1 MKFTEEEL
9 EEFEKNHKGLFDKME
24 CARKELEELKKH
36 IERTGIGPED
46 DPYVREELLS
56 KQLAY
61 SWALTEYND
70 YWNHP
75 KCFRFHAP
83 H

>member
-1 MKFTEEEL
+1 MFTEYEL
-9 EEFEKNHKGLFDKME
+9 KEFEKKHEGLYDEME
-24 CARKELEELKKH
+24 RTRKELRELEKE

-46 DPYVREELLS
+46 DDYIREELLS
-56 KQLAY
+56 KRLAY
-61 SWALTEYND
+61 SYALTEFND

-75 KCFRFHAP
+75 KHRRFHAP